1 MRRRYNRSRG
11 DLTRLPGGA
20 KAKLVP
26 TILVVDDERS
36 ITEFVSDALLDEG
49 YAVEVVHDGASALL
63 TIQRGPP
70 DLVLLDVG
78 MPVMT
83 GDELLRRLR
92 GDSFSDLPVII
103 MTAGTNPEQYLDDG
117 ANAILKKP
125 FSLDLLL
132 DSVERNLAA

>member
-1 MRRRYNRSRG
+1 M
-11 DLTRLPGGA
+11 
-20 KAKLVP
+20 P

-49 YAVEVVHDGASALL
+49 YEVAVVHDGASALL
-63 TIQRGPP
+63 TIQREPP

-92 GDSFSDLPVII
+92 GDSYDDLPVII
-103 MTAGTNPEQYLDDG
+103 MTAGTHPEQYLSQG

-125 FSLDLLL
+125 FNLDHLLS
-132 DSVERNLAA
+132 SVERNLGA

>member
-1 MRRRYNRSRG
+1 M
-11 DLTRLPGGA
+11 
-20 KAKLVP
+20 P

-49 YAVEVVHDGASALL
+49 YEVEVVHDGASALL
-63 TIQRGPP
+63 TIERQPP

-92 GDSFSDLPVII
+92 GDSFSELPVII
-103 MTAGTNPEQYLDDG
+103 MTAGTNAERYLGDG

-132 DSVERNLAA
+132 ASVEHNLAA